1 MAVKASATITL
12 TQYRDTQSVTRYY
25 KLQPAGSSAPLKPE
39 TKPPSSDWTDS
50 EPACDISKE
59 LYFCDL
65 TIFSNGEG
73 EYSKVSKSTSYEAAK
88 QAYNKANDASTA
100 AGAAQ
105 DSIDNLE
112 IGGRN
117 YIVKQDSSSITKNGI
132 TLDYDGEVYHIYGT
146 NTKTDANYGIGGNF
160 IEKPTGLEPNVVY
173 TVSTTTP
180 LPSGLYLGINTRNSS
195 GTGIQAGANSYLF
208 GDGNKTSTTFTC
220 TQDTNGTLI
229 LFFGVRAN
237 CGTVDVTFKIKLEKG
252 NKATD
257 WTPAPEDVDEDID
270 NVWEKADN
278 AQISIDNLEI
288 GGRNLVTN
296 SVNLSDFKT
305 ESSTYTTRTIKED
318 CCIVNRLVNANKPST
333 HYGIYKDIPVTAGEE
348 YTVSCTV
355 KEIAG
360 RMRLGLGH
368 DTSQWT
374 GLGVW
379 DLSVGRFS
387 RTVTAPFNATFIRI
401 YIAGN
406 DGVNGGSVTVSNIK
420 LEKGNKATDWT
431 PAPEDI
437 DSRTTVLEAASAKEL
452 VRNGF
457 AEFTN
462 DPKLTL
468 GKTTSPWKVVVK
480 NDGIF
485 LQKSSNDVA
494 SLSKE
499 TSSEETTL
507 RADNARLANVKF
519 RSANG
524 GGKLGIVAQSN
535 GHVSLK
541 EI

>member
-12 TQYRDTQSVTRYY
+12 TSYRDTQSVTRYY
-25 KLQPAGSSAPLKPE
+25 KLQPAGSSAPSKPT

-73 EYSKVSKSTSYEAAK
+73 EYSAVSKSTSYEAAK
-88 QAYNKANDASTA
+88 EAYNRANA
-100 AGAAQ
+100 AK

-117 YIVKQDSSSITKNGI
+117 LLTNPVYKVEDGAISNGI
-132 TLDYDGEVYHIYGT
+132 TLNETSNTSVWEIKGTATSEVTVSLMGFT
-146 NTKTDANYGIGGNF
+146 NTSTPTDSTVLLKEGQTYTESVKVEGEWPDSARIVVGI
-160 IEKPTGLEPNVVY
+160 
-173 TVSTTTP
+173 S
-180 LPSGLYLGINTRNSS
+180 NSS
-195 GTGIQAGANSYLF
+195 GDWLSEFSLYPNTAKSH
-208 GDGNKTSTTFTC
+208 TFTA
-220 TQDTNGTLI
+220 TAEQYALRHWAVIIPYGE
-229 LFFGVRAN
+229 R
-237 CGTVDVTFKIKLEKG
+237 VDCAVYCKFEIG

-257 WTPAPEDVDEDID
+257 WTPAPEDVNADID
-270 NVWEKADN
+270 NVWEKADD
-278 AQISIDNLEI
+278 AKTSIDNLEI
-288 GGRNLVTN
+288 GGRNLFLN
-296 SVNLSDFKT
+296 
-305 ESSTYTTRTIKED
+305 
-318 CCIVNRLVNANKPST
+318 
-333 HYGIYKDIPVTAGEE
+333 
-348 YTVSCTV
+348 
-355 KEIAG
+355 
-360 RMRLGLGH
+360 
-368 DTSQWT
+368 T
-374 GLGVW
+374 GK
-379 DLSVGRFS
+379 
-387 RTVTAPFNATFIRI
+387 
-401 YIAGN
+401 
-406 DGVNGGSVTVSNIK
+406 TVSNNDYKISEYAPANGSLK
-420 LEKGNKATDWT
+420 AGEIYTATICVTPAKNLSEISVYFSLGYLSPVSFSITETSKQIISETFTMAYYNGRTPDINPSYGYAQLYRFPNDGTVTGNTTVHWFKIEKGNRATDWT
-431 PAPEDI
+431 PAPEDV
-437 DSRTTVLEAASAKEL
+437 DSRTTALEAASAKEL

>member
-25 KLQPAGSSAPLKPE
+25 KLKPAGSSAPLKPE

-65 TIFSNGEG
+65 TIFSNGEW

-88 QAYNKANDASTA
+88 EAYHKAQSAK
-100 AGAAQ
+100 

-112 IGGRN
+112 VGGRN
-117 YIVKQDSSSITKNGI
+117 YVVKTDSFSSTKNGI
-132 TLDYDGEVYHIYGT
+132 TVDYDGDVYHIYGT
-146 NTKTDANYGIGGNF
+146 NTKTDVGYNITEFVRRANIF
-160 IEKPTGLEPNVVY
+160 EPGAVY

-180 LPSGLYLGINTRNSS
+180 LPNGLYLGINSKNAADKEINAGTSDAYLS
-195 GTGIQAGANSYLF
+195 GNGVKKSH
-208 GDGNKTSTTFTC
+208 TFTC
-220 TQDTNGTLI
+220 KSESNGYLI
-229 LFFGVRAN
+229 GFFGVYAS
-237 CGTVDVTFKIKLEKG
+237 CGTVDVTFKIKIEKG
-252 NKATD
+252 NRATD

-270 NVWEKADN
+270 NVWEKADD
-278 AQISIDNLEI
+278 AQTSIDNLEI
-288 GGRNLVTN
+288 GGRNLFLNTGEVISNANYLIAEYTPANEPLKEGEIYTATICVTPAE
-296 SVNLSDFKT
+296 NLSEIGVYFSQGYLSPVSFSITETSKQIISKT
-305 ESSTYTTRTIKED
+305 FTMAYYDGRTPD
-318 CCIVNRLVNANKPST
+318 VALS
-333 HYGIYKDIPVTAGEE
+333 YGYAHL
-348 YTVSCTV
+348 Y
-355 KEIAG
+355 
-360 RMRLGLGH
+360 
-368 DTSQWT
+368 
-374 GLGVW
+374 
-379 DLSVGRFS
+379 RFPNDG
-387 RTVTAPFNATFIRI
+387 TVT
-401 YIAGN
+401 GN
-406 DGVNGGSVTVSNIK
+406 TTVHWFKI
-420 LEKGNKATDWT
+420 EKGNKATDWT

-437 DSRTTVLEAASAKEL
+437 ESRTTVLEAASAKEL

>member
-12 TQYRDTQSVTRYY
+12 TSYRDTQSVTRYY

-88 QAYNKANDASTA
+88 QAYNKANA
-100 AGAAQ
+100 AK

-117 YIVKQDSSSITKNGI
+117 YVVKKDIYSTTANGI
-132 TLDYDGEVYHIYGT
+132 TVDYDGDVYHIYGT
-146 NTKTDANYGIGGNF
+146 NTKTDANYSIGEWARRDNIF
-160 IEKPTGLEPNVVY
+160 EPEAVY
-173 TVSTTTP
+173 TVSTTAP
-180 LPSGLYLGINTRNSS
+180 LPRGLYLGINTRNSS
-195 GTGIQAGANSYLF
+195 GTEIRAGSNSYF
-208 GDGNKTSTTFTC
+208 FSDGSKTSKTFTC
-220 TQDTNGTLI
+220 TQDTNGHLNG
-229 LFFGVRAN
+229 FFGIEASCR
-237 CGTVDVTFKIKLEKG
+237 TIDVTFKIKLEKG
-252 NKATD
+252 DKATD
-257 WTPAPEDVDEDID
+257 WTPAPEDVDADID
-270 NVWEKADN
+270 NVWEKADD
-278 AQISIDNLEI
+278 AQTSIDNLEI
-288 GGRNLVTN
+288 GGRNLFLNTG
-296 SVNLSDFKT
+296 
-305 ESSTYTTRTIKED
+305 ESIS
-318 CCIVNRLVNANKPST
+318 NANYLIAKYMPANEPLKEGEIYTATICITPAENVSEIRVYFGFGYYSPVRFQIT
-333 HYGIYKDIPVTAGEE
+333 ETSKQVISGTFTMAYYDGRTPDVNPEYGEAHLY
-348 YTVSCTV
+348 
-355 KEIAG
+355 
-360 RMRLGLGH
+360 
-368 DTSQWT
+368 
-374 GLGVW
+374 
-379 DLSVGRFS
+379 RFPNDG
-387 RTVTAPFNATFIRI
+387 TVT
-401 YIAGN
+401 GN
-406 DGVNGGSVTVSNIK
+406 TTVHWFKI
-420 LEKGNKATDWT
+420 EKGNRATDWT

-499 TSSEETTL
+499 ASSEETTL

-519 RSANG
+519 RSATG
-524 GGKLGIVAQSN
+524 VGKLGIVAQSN

>member
-12 TQYRDTQSVTRYY
+12 TSYRDTQSVTRYY
-25 KLQPAGSSAPLKPE
+25 KLQTAGSSAPLKPE

-88 QAYNKANDASTA
+88 QAYNKAQA
-100 AGAAQ
+100 AKDGV
-105 DSIDNLE
+105 DNLE
-112 IGGRN
+112 IGRRN
-117 YIVKQDSSSITKNGI
+117 LFLNTGVAVSWDDYLITEYKHANEPLKEGEIYTATICVTPAENLSEIGVFFSKGYRSPVRLSITEMSKQI
-132 TLDYDGEVYHIYGT
+132 ISKTFTMSYYDGKTPDIDPSYGY
-146 NTKTDANYGIGGNF
+146 AQLYRF
-160 IEKPTGLEPNVVY
+160 PN
-173 TVSTTTP
+173 
-180 LPSGLYLGINTRNSS
+180 
-195 GTGIQAGANSYLF
+195 
-208 GDGNKTSTTFTC
+208 D
-220 TQDTNGTLI
+220 
-229 LFFGVRAN
+229 
-237 CGTVDVTFKIKLEKG
+237 GTVTGNTTVHWFKIEKG
-252 NKATD
+252 N
-257 WTPAPEDVDEDID
+257 
-270 NVWEKADN
+270 
-278 AQISIDNLEI
+278 
-288 GGRNLVTN
+288 R
-296 SVNLSDFKT
+296 
-305 ESSTYTTRTIKED
+305 
-318 CCIVNRLVNANKPST
+318 
-333 HYGIYKDIPVTAGEE
+333 
-348 YTVSCTV
+348 
-355 KEIAG
+355 
-360 RMRLGLGH
+360 
-368 DTSQWT
+368 
-374 GLGVW
+374 
-379 DLSVGRFS
+379 
-387 RTVTAPFNATFIRI
+387 
-401 YIAGN
+401 
-406 DGVNGGSVTVSNIK
+406 
-420 LEKGNKATDWT
+420 ATDWT

-437 DSRTTVLEAASAKEL
+437 ESRTTVLETASAKEL

-524 GGKLGIVAQSN
+524 GGNLGIVAQSN

>member
-12 TQYRDTQSVTRYY
+12 TSYRDTQSVTRYY

-73 EYSKVSKSTSYEAAK
+73 EYSSVSKSTSYEAAK
-88 QAYNKANDASTA
+88 QAYNRADN
-100 AGAAQ
+100 AQ
-105 DSIDNLE
+105 ASIDNLK

-117 YIVKQDSSSITKNGI
+117 
-132 TLDYDGEVYHIYGT
+132 L
-146 NTKTDANYGIGGNF
+146 F
-160 IEKPTGLEPNVVY
+160 IETDYENIKTQGYLDVPGWYQMSNIKNLIVDDNSEKAAKTAGNSWNIAQYVNVEAGETYTMSCFARLETGRSGAKLCFRPDVLQVVDYNFDKDLTTDYQKLTY
-173 TVSTTTP
+173 TWTCGV
-180 LPSGLYLGINTRNSS
+180 GGIERIHIR
-195 GTGIQAGANSYLF
+195 TGHS
-208 GDGNKTSTTFTC
+208 D
-220 TQDTNGTLI
+220 
-229 LFFGVRAN
+229 
-237 CGTVDVTFKIKLEKG
+237 DVMYVKKIKFEKG
-252 NKATD
+252 NRATD

-270 NVWEKADN
+270 NVWEKADD
-278 AQISIDNLEI
+278 AQTSIDNLEI
-288 GGRNLVTN
+288 GGRNLFLNTGVAVSWNDYLITTYKYANEPLKEGEIYTATICVTPAE
-296 SVNLSDFKT
+296 NLSEIRVYFSQGYLSPVSFSITETSKQIISKT
-305 ESSTYTTRTIKED
+305 FTMAYYDGRTPDIY
-318 CCIVNRLVNANKPST
+318 PS
-333 HYGIYKDIPVTAGEE
+333 YGYA
-348 YTVSCTV
+348 
-355 KEIAG
+355 
-360 RMRLGLGH
+360 
-368 DTSQWT
+368 
-374 GLGVW
+374 
-379 DLSVGRFS
+379 DLYRFPNDG
-387 RTVTAPFNATFIRI
+387 TVT
-401 YIAGN
+401 GN
-406 DGVNGGSVTVSNIK
+406 TTVHWFKI
-420 LEKGNKATDWT
+420 EKGNKATDWT

-437 DSRTTVLEAASAKEL
+437 ESRTTVLEDASAKEL